1 MLSVEQTPAKEQTAL
16 CGIVDAYN
24 RRNVK
29 KNCTAV
35 QFFSF
40 YERTA
45 WRDLSRPLIEEALR
59 KKQKLFLASSNE
71 MLGKREFD
79 AAGFF
84 YFKL

>member
-1 MLSVEQTPAKEQTAL
+1 MLLAFFILKSSYLNKILAVEQTPLKSASFVYQNSVGLPKLFHINRIDERFSPQTAL

-45 WRDLSRPLIEEALR
+45 
-59 KKQKLFLASSNE
+59 
-71 MLGKREFD
+71 
-79 AAGFF
+79 
-84 YFKL
+84 